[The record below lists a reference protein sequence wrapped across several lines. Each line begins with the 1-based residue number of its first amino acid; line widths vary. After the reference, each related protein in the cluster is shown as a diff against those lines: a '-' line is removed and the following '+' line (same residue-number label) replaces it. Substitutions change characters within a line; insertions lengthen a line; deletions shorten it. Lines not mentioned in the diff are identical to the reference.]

1 VAGNGQQPRGKA
13 TAPLVERSGAAPEA
27 EEDLLDDIVSLAR
40 TEEVGGYRVDG
51 PAVSIVE
58 QGKGG
63 QVAVGDA
70 PDEGFVA
77 GLR

>member
-1 VAGNGQQPRGKA
+1 MAGNGQQPRCEA
-13 TAPLVERSGAAPEA
+13 AARLFELSGAAPEA
-27 EEDLLDDIVSLAR
+27 EEDLLHDIVGLAR

-51 PAVSIVE
+51 PVIPIVE

-63 QVAVGDA
+63 QVAVSDA
-70 PDEGFVA
+70 PDKGLIA